1 MKFFSTKKRQIRFG
15 LTLLC
20 ALIFACGIYSLF
32 NPRPNGA
39 QGVPDAKNAIAQG
52 DTRFVSVLG
61 MTIGVPGIA
70 AGNFN
75 GLVLLHGMKPPIGVG
90 DFILFPWQHRQQVV
104 AGEYAY
110 NYNSYLLKYLLD
122 HPDAKTVAYLKQVD
136 NEMQALE
143 KANPQTDAKTSFARK
158 PQFLLV
164 IGSVEF
170 GYAFDDW
177 RTAHVDH
184 RTLKMNAAVLRGEKL
199 VRYNSL
205 IKNYVM
211 PYNSELYRLLQRKW
225 KRAGI
230 ETPADIDKL
239 D

>member
-1 MKFFSTKKRQIRFG
+1 MKLVSTKKWITLICVLTFAFG
-15 LTLLC
+15 
-20 ALIFACGIYSLF
+20 IHSLF
-32 NPRPNGA
+32 NPRLNGA
-39 QGVPDAKNAIAQG
+39 KGVPDAKAAIAQG

-61 MTIGVPGIA
+61 MTVGVSGIPS
-70 AGNFN
+70 GHFN

-90 DFILFPWQHRQQVV
+90 DFIPFPWQHRQQAV
-104 AGEYAY
+104 ADEYAH
-110 NYNSYLLKYLLD
+110 NYNLYLLKYLLD

-143 KANPQTDAKTSFARK
+143 KANPQTDAKTSFARE
-158 PQFLLV
+158 PQFLSV
-164 IGSVEF
+164 IDSVES
-170 GYAFDDW
+170 GYASDDW
-177 RTAHVDH
+177 RTAHMDH

-211 PYNSELYRLLQRKW
+211 PYNSELYRLLQQKW
-225 KRAGI
+225 KRAGV